1 MTKKNSGR
9 MIMTR
14 ELTADP
20 LERKKLRK
28 LINKLE
34 RKYEV
39 AGDVE
44 QKRILKKTTVL
55 MARMDLLTK

>member
-39 AGDVE
+39 AGNVE
-44 QKRILKKTTVL
+44 QKRILKKTTVV
-55 MARMDLLTK
+55 MARLELFS

>member
-28 LINKLE
+28 LLNRLE

-39 AGDVE
+39 AGNVE
-44 QKRILKKTTVL
+44 QKRILKKTTVV
-55 MARMDLLTK
+55 MARMKLFS

>member
-9 MIMTR
+9 MIMTK

-28 LINKLE
+28 LLNKLE
-34 RKYEV
+34 KKYEI
-39 AGDVE
+39 AGNVE
-44 QKRILKKTTVL
+44 QKRILKKTTVV
-55 MARMDLLTK
+55 MARLELFS